1 MKLIEA
7 ENLSKLYRI
16 GDIGRSSLRDAF
28 AYWWKKLSDQE
39 MQKRVNDDGKIPEE
53 QLGPY
58 PNSIWALKDVSF
70 EVEPGECIAIAGG
83 NGMGKSTLLRILS
96 RLTEPTE
103 GRAVLRGKVTS
114 LLEVGTGF
122 HPDLTG
128 RENVFLNGT
137 FLGMRKKEIAKHF
150 DEIVAFAEIGEFI
163 DTTVKFYSTGM
174 AMRLAFSVAAHL
186 RSDILLLDEMF
197 EVGDS
202 IFQQK
207 CIAKM
212 KEKQKEGRSILFV
225 SHQNA
230 TVERLCERILVMKH
244 GKLIKDGKTADL
256 IGELSAL

>member
-7 ENLSKLYRI
+7 HGLSKLYRI
-16 GDIGRSSLRDAF
+16 GDVGRSSLRDAF
-28 AYWWKKLSDQE
+28 QFWWMKLSNQQMQE
-39 MQKRVNDDGKIPEE
+39 RISEVSADRKIPDE

-58 PNSIWALKDVSF
+58 PDSIWALKDVTF
-70 EVEPGECIAIAGG
+70 NVEPGECIGVVGA
-83 NGMGKSTLLRILS
+83 NGMGKSTLLKVLS

-128 RENVFLNGT
+128 RENVYLNGT
-137 FLGMRKKEIAKHF
+137 FLGMRRKEIAKHF
-150 DEIVAFAEIGEFI
+150 DEIVEFAGVAQFI
-163 DTTVKFYSTGM
+163 DTSVKFYSTGM

-197 EVGDS
+197 EVGDHQ
-202 IFQQK
+202 FQDM
-207 CIAKM
+207 CILKM

-225 SHQNA
+225 SHQDG
-230 TVERLCERILVMKH
+230 TVKKLCERVLIMKH
-244 GKLIKDGKTADL
+244 GKLIEDGKTADL
-256 IGELSAL
+256 VV